1 MGFEGIAV
9 LAVIG
14 IILVLLITTQLSF
27 DLILLA
33 GLTTLL
39 VFGIIDAEVALAGFS
54 NEGMLTVAA
63 LYVVAAGL
71 KETGAIQR
79 ITQRLL
85 GNTGNVR
92 IAQAK
97 IMAPVMVLSA
107 FMNNTPI
114 VASFIPALEQWS
126 KKTNIPLSKLL
137 IPLSYAAILGG
148 SCTLIG
154 TSTNLILN
162 GLLIQEPSTQSLGLF
177 EPALIGIPAAIVGFL
192 YLYFIG
198 HRLLPTR
205 GEAYSSFSDPR
216 EYTMEMLLQAGSP
229 MVGKSVQE
237 AGLRQLNEGFLI
249 EIHRGQDIISAV
261 SPGQILRASD
271 RLIFTGVVDSMIE
284 LQQMEGLQPAT
295 NQVFKL
301 YEARHNRSLL
311 EAVVSATHPLRGK
324 SIKEG
329 GFRNRYN
336 AVVLAVSR
344 SGERLNDKVGDI
356 VLHTG
361 DTLLI
366 EASTTFLQRFRNAS
380 DYYLISPIQ
389 GAQLPNTSRSSLSLA
404 ILIGM
409 VVLAGT
415 GLLSMLQAAFL
426 AAGIMI
432 VLRVIGYNSSIEAID
447 WRILLAIAASLGLG
461 GALQATGVAELIAE
475 KGFSSSTSQPYL
487 ALVIT
492 YFITWGLTELITNN
506 AAAVLIFPL
515 ALAISQQLGVDF
527 APFAFTI
534 IMAAS
539 ASFSTPMGYQTN
551 LMVYGPGNYRYTD
564 FLKIG
569 LPLNLIVAAIT
580 LFLVPKIWGF

>member
-14 IILVLLITTQLSF
+14 IILVLLITTQLSV

-39 VFGIIDAEVALAGFS
+39 VFGIIDTEVALAGFS

-85 GNTGNVR
+85 GNTENVR
-92 IAQAK
+92 TAQAK

-126 KKTNIPLSKLL
+126 RKTNIPLSKLL

-198 HRLLPTR
+198 HRLLPIR

-237 AGLRQLNEGFLI
+237 AGLRQLNGGFLI
-249 EIHRGQDIISAV
+249 EIHRDQDIISAV
-261 SPGQILRASD
+261 SPEQILRAND

-295 NQVFKL
+295 EQVFKL
-301 YEARHNRSLL
+301 DEARHSRSLL

-344 SGERLNDKVGDI
+344 SGSRLNDKVGDI
-356 VLHTG
+356 VLRTG

-366 EASTTFLQRFRNAS
+366 EASNAFLRRYRNAS

-432 VLRVIGYNSSIEAID
+432 VLRVIGYSTGIDAID

-475 KGFSSSTSQPYL
+475 RGFSSTVTQPYL

-534 IMAAS
+534 MMAAS

-551 LMVYGPGNYRYTD
+551 LMIYGPGNYHYTD
-564 FLKIG
+564 FLKVG
-569 LPLNLIVAAIT
+569 LPLNLIVAALT
-580 LFLVPKIWGF
+580 LFLVPKIWPF

>member
-14 IILVLLITTQLSF
+14 IILVLLITTQLSV
-27 DLILLA
+27 DLVLLA
-33 GLTTLL
+33 GLAVLL
-39 VFGIIDAEVALAGFS
+39 IFGIVDATTAFAGFS
-54 NEGMLTVAA
+54 NEGLLTVAA

-85 GNTGNVR
+85 GNTENVR
-92 IAQAK
+92 TAQAK
-97 IMAPVMVLSA
+97 IMAPVMFLSA

-126 KKTNIPLSKLL
+126 RKANIPLSKLL

-162 GLLIQEPSTQSLGLF
+162 GLLIKEPSTQALGLF
-177 EPALIGIPAAIVGFL
+177 EPALIGIPAAIAGFVYL
-192 YLYFIG
+192 YLVG
-198 HRLLPTR
+198 VKLLPSR
-205 GEAYSSFSDPR
+205 GEAYESFKDPR
-216 EYTMEMLLQAGSP
+216 EYTMEMVLNSDSSL
-229 MVGKSVQE
+229 VGKSVQE
-237 AGLRQLNEGFLI
+237 AGLRQLQGGYLV
-249 EIHRGQDIISAV
+249 EIHRGEDIISAV
-261 SPGQILRASD
+261 SPQHVLRAND
-271 RLIFTGVVDSMIE
+271 RLIFAGVVDSMVE
-284 LQQMEGLQPAT
+284 LQQMDGLMPAT
-295 NQVFKL
+295 EQVFKL
-301 YEARHNRSLL
+301 EEARHNRKMV
-311 EAVVSATHPLRGK
+311 EAVISATHPLRGK

-344 SGERLNDKVGDI
+344 SGARLNDKIGDI
-356 VLHTG
+356 VLRTG

-366 EASTTFLQRFRNAS
+366 EASSQFLKRYRNTS
-380 DYYLISPIQ
+380 DYYLISPLQ
-389 GAQLPNTSRSSLSLA
+389 GVQLPNTSRSGLSLI
-404 ILIGM
+404 ILGIMVMVAGM
-409 VVLAGT
+409 GW
-415 GLLSMLQAAFL
+415 LSMTQAAFL
-426 AAGIMI
+426 AAGAMI
-432 VLRVIGYNSSIEAID
+432 VSRVIGYSASVESID

-461 GALQATGVAELIAE
+461 AALQSTGVANELA
-475 KGFSSSTSQPYL
+475 STIFTFGTTEPIL
-487 ALVIT
+487 ALAIT
-492 YFITWGLTELITNN
+492 YLITWLLTELITNN
-506 AAAVLIFPL
+506 AAAVLMFPL
-515 ALAISQQLGVDF
+515 ALALAQNLDVSF
-527 APFAFTI
+527 TPFAFTM

-580 LFLVPKIWGF
+580 LFLVPRIWGF

>member
-14 IILVLLITTQLSF
+14 IILVLLITTQLSV

-33 GLTTLL
+33 GLTILL

-92 IAQAK
+92 TAQAK

-237 AGLRQLNEGFLI
+237 AGLRQLNGGFLI

-301 YEARHNRSLL
+301 DEARHNRSLL

-356 VLHTG
+356 VLRTG

-409 VVLAGT
+409 VLLAGT

-432 VLRVIGYNSSIEAID
+432 VLRVIGYSSSIEAID

-475 KGFSSSTSQPYL
+475 KGFSSTTSQPYL

-551 LMVYGPGNYRYTD
+551 LMIYGPGNYRYTD
-564 FLKIG
+564 FLKVG
-569 LPLNLIVAAIT
+569 LPLNLIIAALT
-580 LFLVPKIWGF
+580 LLLVPKIWAF

>member
-14 IILVLLITTQLSF
+14 ILLVLLITTQLSV

-85 GNTGNVR
+85 GNTENVR
-92 IAQAK
+92 TAQAK

-237 AGLRQLNEGFLI
+237 AGLRQLNGGFLI

-261 SPGQILRASD
+261 SPGQILRESD

-301 YEARHNRSLL
+301 DEARHNRSLL

-329 GFRNRYN
+329 GFRSRYN

-344 SGERLNDKVGDI
+344 SGSRLNDKVGDI
-356 VLHTG
+356 VLRTG

-389 GAQLPNTSRSSLSLA
+389 GVQLPNTSRSSLSLA
-404 ILIGM
+404 ILIAM

-432 VLRVIGYNSSIEAID
+432 VLRVIGYSSGIEAID

-475 KGFSSSTSQPYL
+475 KGFSSTTSQPYL
-487 ALVIT
+487 ALMIT

-527 APFAFTI
+527 TPFAFTI

-551 LMVYGPGNYRYTD
+551 LMIYGPGNYRYTD

-569 LPLNLIVAAIT
+569 LPLNLIIAALT
-580 LFLVPKIWGF
+580 LLLVPKIWAF

>member
-1 MGFEGIAV
+1 MAFEGIAV

-14 IILVLLITTQLSF
+14 IILVLLITSQLPV
-27 DLILLA
+27 DLVLLA
-33 GLTTLL
+33 GLSALL
-39 VFGIIDAEVALAGFS
+39 IFGVIDTETALSGFS

-63 LYVVAAGL
+63 LYIVAAGL
-71 KETGAIQR
+71 RETGAIQK
-79 ITQRLL
+79 IIQRLL
-85 GNTGNVR
+85 GNTKNVR
-92 IAQAK
+92 TAQAK

-126 KKTNIPLSKLL
+126 RKTKIPLSKLL

-162 GLLIQEPSTQSLGLF
+162 GLLIEEASTRSLGLF
-177 EPALIGIPAAIVGFL
+177 EPALIGIPTAIVGFL

-198 HRLLPTR
+198 HRLLPVR

-216 EYTMEMLLQAGSP
+216 EYTMEMVLQSDSSL
-229 MVGKSVQE
+229 VGQSVQE
-237 AGLRQLNEGFLI
+237 AGLRQLNGGFLI

-261 SPGQILRASD
+261 SPSQILRAND
-271 RLIFTGVVDSMIE
+271 RLIFAGVIDSMIE
-284 LQQMEGLQPAT
+284 LQQMDGLQPAT
-295 NQVFKL
+295 DQVFKL
-301 YEARHNRSLL
+301 DEARHNRSLL
-311 EAVVSATHPLRGK
+311 EAVISATHPLRGK

-344 SGERLNDKVGDI
+344 SGERLNDKIGDI
-356 VLHTG
+356 VLKTG

-366 EASTTFLQRFRNAS
+366 EASNTFLRRFRNAS

-389 GAQLPNTSRSSLSLA
+389 GAQLPNTSRSNVSLF

-409 VVLAGT
+409 VVLAGS
-415 GLLSMLQAAFL
+415 GLVSMLQAAFL
-426 AAGIMI
+426 AAGCMI
-432 VLRVIGYNSSIEAID
+432 LSRVIGYSSSVESID

-461 GALQATGVAELIAE
+461 GALQATGVAEMIAL
-475 KGFSSSTSQPYL
+475 KGYGFISEEPFL

-506 AAAVLIFPL
+506 AAAVLVFPL
-515 ALAISQQLGVDF
+515 ALAITQQLGVDF
-527 APFAFTI
+527 TPFAFTI
-534 IMAAS
+534 LMAAS
-539 ASFSTPMGYQTN
+539 ASFTTPMGYQTN
-551 LMVYGPGNYRYTD
+551 LMIYGPGNYRYTD
-564 FLKIG
+564 FIKVG
-569 LPLNLIVAAIT
+569 LPLNLIIAALT
-580 LFLVPKIWGF
+580 LFLVPRIWGF

>member
-14 IILVLLITTQLSF
+14 IILVLLITTQLSV

-39 VFGIIDAEVALAGFS
+39 VFGIIEAEVALAGFS

-85 GNTGNVR
+85 CNTENVR
-92 IAQAK
+92 TAQAK

-126 KKTNIPLSKLL
+126 RKTNIPLSKLL

-192 YLYFIG
+192 YLYFVG

-237 AGLRQLNEGFLI
+237 AGLRQLNGGFLI

-301 YEARHNRSLL
+301 DEARHNRSLL

-324 SIKEG
+324 SIKQG
-329 GFRNRYN
+329 GFRSRYN

-344 SGERLNDKVGDI
+344 SGSRLNDKVGDI
-356 VLHTG
+356 VLRTG

-380 DYYLISPIQ
+380 DY
-389 GAQLPNTSRSSLSLA
+389 
-404 ILIGM
+404 
-409 VVLAGT
+409 
-415 GLLSMLQAAFL
+415 
-426 AAGIMI
+426 
-432 VLRVIGYNSSIEAID
+432 
-447 WRILLAIAASLGLG
+447 
-461 GALQATGVAELIAE
+461 
-475 KGFSSSTSQPYL
+475 
-487 ALVIT
+487 
-492 YFITWGLTELITNN
+492 
-506 AAAVLIFPL
+506 
-515 ALAISQQLGVDF
+515 
-527 APFAFTI
+527 
-534 IMAAS
+534 
-539 ASFSTPMGYQTN
+539 
-551 LMVYGPGNYRYTD
+551 
-564 FLKIG
+564 
-569 LPLNLIVAAIT
+569 
-580 LFLVPKIWGF
+580 

>member
-14 IILVLLITTQLSF
+14 IILVLLITTQLSV

-85 GNTGNVR
+85 GNTENVR
-92 IAQAK
+92 TAQAK
-97 IMAPVMVLSA
+97 IMASVMALSA

-237 AGLRQLNEGFLI
+237 AGLRQLNGGFLI

-329 GFRNRYN
+329 GFRSRYN

-344 SGERLNDKVGDI
+344 SGSRLNDKVGDI
-356 VLHTG
+356 VLRTG

-389 GAQLPNTSRSSLSLA
+389 GVQLPNTSRSSLSLA
-404 ILIGM
+404 ILIAM

-432 VLRVIGYNSSIEAID
+432 VLRVIGYSSGIEAID

-475 KGFSSSTSQPYL
+475 KGFSSTTSQPYL
-487 ALVIT
+487 ALMIT

-527 APFAFTI
+527 TPFAFTI

-551 LMVYGPGNYRYTD
+551 LMIYGPGNYRYTD

-569 LPLNLIVAAIT
+569 LPLNLIIAALT
-580 LFLVPKIWGF
+580 LLLVPKIWAF

>member
-14 IILVLLITTQLSF
+14 IILVLLITTQLSV

-39 VFGIIDAEVALAGFS
+39 VFGIIEAEVALAGFS

-85 GNTGNVR
+85 GNTENVR
-92 IAQAK
+92 TAQAK

-126 KKTNIPLSKLL
+126 RKTNIPLSKLL

-192 YLYFIG
+192 YLYFVG

-237 AGLRQLNEGFLI
+237 AGLRQLNGGFLI

-301 YEARHNRSLL
+301 DEARHNRSLL

-329 GFRNRYN
+329 GFRSRYN

-344 SGERLNDKVGDI
+344 SGSRLNDKVGDI
-356 VLHTG
+356 VLRTG

-404 ILIGM
+404 ILIAM
-409 VVLAGT
+409 VLLAGT

-432 VLRVIGYNSSIEAID
+432 VLRVIGYSSSIEAID

-475 KGFSSSTSQPYL
+475 KGFSSTATQPYM

-551 LMVYGPGNYRYTD
+551 LMIYGPGNYRYTD
-564 FLKIG
+564 FLKVG
-569 LPLNLIVAAIT
+569 LPLNLIIAALT
-580 LFLVPKIWGF
+580 LFLVPKIWAF

>member
-1 MGFEGIAV
+1 M
-9 LAVIG
+9 
-14 IILVLLITTQLSF
+14 
-27 DLILLA
+27 
-33 GLTTLL
+33 
-39 VFGIIDAEVALAGFS
+39 
-54 NEGMLTVAA
+54 
-63 LYVVAAGL
+63 
-71 KETGAIQR
+71 
-79 ITQRLL
+79 
-85 GNTGNVR
+85 
-92 IAQAK
+92 
-97 IMAPVMVLSA
+97 
-107 FMNNTPI
+107 
-114 VASFIPALEQWS
+114 
-126 KKTNIPLSKLL
+126 
-137 IPLSYAAILGG
+137 
-148 SCTLIG
+148 
-154 TSTNLILN
+154 
-162 GLLIQEPSTQSLGLF
+162 
-177 EPALIGIPAAIVGFL
+177 
-192 YLYFIG
+192 
-198 HRLLPTR
+198 
-205 GEAYSSFSDPR
+205 
-216 EYTMEMLLQAGSP
+216 
-229 MVGKSVQE
+229 
-237 AGLRQLNEGFLI
+237 
-249 EIHRGQDIISAV
+249 
-261 SPGQILRASD
+261 
-271 RLIFTGVVDSMIE
+271 
-284 LQQMEGLQPAT
+284 
-295 NQVFKL
+295 
-301 YEARHNRSLL
+301 
-311 EAVVSATHPLRGK
+311 
-324 SIKEG
+324 KEG

-356 VLHTG
+356 VLRTG

-404 ILIGM
+404 ILIAM

-475 KGFSSSTSQPYL
+475 KGFSSTTSQPYL
-487 ALVIT
+487 ALVVT

-506 AAAVLIFPL
+506 AAAVLIFPF

-527 APFAFTI
+527 TPFAFTI

-569 LPLNLIVAAIT
+569 LPLNLIIAAIT

>member
-1 MGFEGIAV
+1 MSFEGLAV

-14 IILVLLITTQLSF
+14 IILVLLITTQLSV

-33 GLTTLL
+33 GLTALL

-85 GNTGNVR
+85 GTTENVR
-92 IAQAK
+92 TAQAK

-126 KKTNIPLSKLL
+126 RKANIPLSKLL

-177 EPALIGIPAAIVGFL
+177 EPAFIGIPAAIAGFL

-216 EYTMEMLLQAGSP
+216 EYTMEMVLENNSP
-229 MVGKSVQE
+229 LVGKSVQE
-237 AGLRQLNEGFLI
+237 AGLRQLNGGYLI
-249 EIHRGQDIISAV
+249 EIHRAQDIISAV
-261 SPGQILRASD
+261 SPGQILRADD
-271 RLIFTGVVDSMIE
+271 RLIFAGVVDSMIE
-284 LQQMEGLQPAT
+284 LQQMDGLQPAT

-301 YEARHNRSLL
+301 DEARHNRVLL

-344 SGERLNDKVGDI
+344 SGQRLNDKIGDI
-356 VLHTG
+356 VLKTG

-366 EASTTFLQRFRNAS
+366 EASNTFLRRFRNAS
-380 DYYLISPIQ
+380 DYYLISPIH
-389 GAQLPNTSRSSLSLA
+389 GAQMPNTSRSGLSLA
-404 ILIGM
+404 ILVAM

-415 GLLSMLQAAFL
+415 GVLSMLQAAFL

-432 VLRVIGYNSSIEAID
+432 VLRVIGYSSSIEAID

-461 GALQATGVAELIAE
+461 GALQATGVAEYIAL
-475 KGFSSSTSQPYL
+475 KGFGFISEQPYL

-492 YFITWGLTELITNN
+492 YFVTWGLTELITNN

-515 ALAISQQLGVDF
+515 ALALSQQLGVNS

-569 LPLNLIVAAIT
+569 IPLNLIIAALT
-580 LFLVPKIWGF
+580 LFLIPKIWAF

>member
-14 IILVLLITTQLSF
+14 IILVLLITTQLSV
-27 DLILLA
+27 DLVLLT
-33 GLTTLL
+33 GLGALL
-39 VFGIIDAEVALAGFS
+39 IFGIIDPKIAFAGFS

-85 GNTGNVR
+85 GNTENIR
-92 IAQAK
+92 TAQAK

-126 KKTNIPLSKLL
+126 RKTNIPLSKLL

-198 HRLLPTR
+198 HRLLPVR
-205 GEAYSSFSDPR
+205 GEAYSSFRDPR

-237 AGLRQLNEGFLI
+237 AGLRQLSGGFLI
-249 EIHRGQDIISAV
+249 EIHRDQDIISAV
-261 SPGQILRASD
+261 SPSQILRAND
-271 RLIFTGVVDSMIE
+271 RLIFAGVIDSMIE
-284 LQQMEGLQPAT
+284 LQQMDGLQPAT
-295 NQVFKL
+295 DQVFKL
-301 YEARHNRSLL
+301 DEARHNRSML

-344 SGERLNDKVGDI
+344 SGSRLNDKVGDI
-356 VLHTG
+356 VLRTG

-366 EASTTFLQRFRNAS
+366 EASNEFLRRYRNAS

-389 GAQLPNTSRSSLSLA
+389 GAQLPNSSRSSLSLV

-426 AAGIMI
+426 AASIMI
-432 VLRVIGYNSSIEAID
+432 VLRVIGYSTGIDAID

-461 GALQATGVAELIAE
+461 GALEATGVAELIAE
-475 KGFSSSTSQPYL
+475 KGFRSTATQRYV
-487 ALVIT
+487 ALVVT

-515 ALAISQQLGVDF
+515 ALAISQQLGVNF
-527 APFAFTI
+527 TPFAFTI
-534 IMAAS
+534 MMAAS
-539 ASFSTPMGYQTN
+539 ASFSTPIGYQTN
-551 LMVYGPGNYRYTD
+551 LMIYGPGNYRYTD
-564 FLKIG
+564 FLRVG
-569 LPLNLIVAAIT
+569 LPLNLIIAVLT
-580 LFLVPKIWGF
+580 LFLVPKIWAF

>member
-14 IILVLLITTQLSF
+14 IILVLLITTQLSV

-33 GLTTLL
+33 GLTILL

-85 GNTGNVR
+85 GNTENVR
-92 IAQAK
+92 TAQAK

-237 AGLRQLNEGFLI
+237 AGLRQLNGGFLI

-301 YEARHNRSLL
+301 DEARHNRSLL

-356 VLHTG
+356 VLRTG

-409 VVLAGT
+409 VLLAGT

-461 GALQATGVAELIAE
+461 GALQATGVAELIAG
-475 KGFSSSTSQPYL
+475 KGFSSTTSQPYL
-487 ALVIT
+487 ALVMT

-527 APFAFTI
+527 TPFAFTI

-569 LPLNLIVAAIT
+569 LPLNLIIAAIT